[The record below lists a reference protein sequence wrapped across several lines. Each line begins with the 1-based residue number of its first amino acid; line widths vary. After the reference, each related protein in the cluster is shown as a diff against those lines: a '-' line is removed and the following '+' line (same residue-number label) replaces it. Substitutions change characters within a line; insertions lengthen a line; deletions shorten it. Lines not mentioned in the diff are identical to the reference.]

1 MTRRAIATGIVAL
14 LVLML
19 VRVGTAHEGVTSKF
33 TYNADVYPVF
43 LKRCGGCHVDGG
55 VGPMSLLKYED
66 AFPWAESLRA
76 ELLDAAK
83 GDPHDFVKAAH
94 RQISGRELDIVL
106 NWATGGTPEGDKAQT
121 PQAPPFEIN
130 WASGPPDLTAAMPSP
145 YTMNATVVEST
156 HEAALPIQTPSSV
169 TIGSVDLLPGNPS
182 IVRSAVLT
190 LRSPDGTVRVL
201 GTWMPRQV
209 PAAVALKPSVRIDPG
224 SQIVAQ
230 VRYKK
235 NWKQEGQPVSDLSQV
250 GLYLAK

>member
-1 MTRRAIATGIVAL
+1 MSRATIATGIVAC
-14 LVLML
+14 LVLVF
-19 VRVGTAHEGVTSKF
+19 VRTGNAHEGVTSKF

-121 PQAPPFEIN
+121 PQPPRLEID
-130 WASGPPDLTAAMPSP
+130 WASGPPDLMASMTNP
-145 YTMNATVVEST
+145 YTMSATAIEST
-156 HEAALPIQTPSSV
+156 HEAALPIPAPSSV

-182 IVRSAVLT
+182 IVRSALLS

-209 PAAVALKPSVRIDPG
+209 PAAIVLKPSVRIDPG

-230 VRYKK
+230 LRYKK
-235 NWKQEGQPVSDLSQV
+235 NWKQEGQAVSDLSRV
-250 GLYLAK
+250 GLYLVK

>member
-1 MTRRAIATGIVAL
+1 MPRAAIATAIVAGL
-14 LVLML
+14 ALML
-19 VRVGTAHEGVTSKF
+19 TRTGNAHVGVTSKF

-43 LKRCGGCHVDGG
+43 LKRCGTCHIDGG
-55 VGPMSLLKYED
+55 VGPMSLLTYED

-76 ELLDAAK
+76 ELLDAAS

-121 PQAPPFEIN
+121 PQAPPLRTY
-130 WASGPPDLTAAMPSP
+130 WASGPPDLMASMPNP
-145 YTMNATVVEST
+145 YTMNVTAIEST
-156 HEAALPIQTPSSV
+156 NEATFPIPTSSSV
-169 TIGSVDLLPGNPS
+169 TVDKVDLLPGNPS
-182 IVRSAVLT
+182 IVRSALLS

-209 PAAVALKPSVRIDPG
+209 PAAIALKPAVRIDPG
-224 SQIVAQ
+224 SEIVAQ

-235 NWKQEGQPVSDLSQV
+235 NWKQEGQAVSDLSRV
-250 GLYLAK
+250 GLYLAE